1 MVSDTNATGH
11 TVCRE
16 DLGSVTEEEKDDLP
30 AKEEERSL
38 SFLSMDDITERESDF
53 NLCR

>member
-1 MVSDTNATGH
+1 MVNDTNITGH

-16 DLGSVTEEEKDDLP
+16 DLGSVIEEEQDDLP

-38 SFLSMDDITERESDF
+38 SFLSVDITERESDF
-53 NLCR
+53 NLHR